1 MRLLWYASVLPKRVP
16 SVPLKSNKRFLPFT
30 SIEKKG
36 LKKVRK
42 SFVLLLTGLLAVL
55 ILSACGQKTQQ
66 DIVAGLDEK
75 AKEYTSYKAKAKMTI
90 ETGSEPQVYNVEI
103 WHKKPSLYRVYLEN
117 PKKDQNQVI
126 LRNENGVFVLTPS
139 LNKSFRFQSDWPNNS
154 SQVYLF
160 ESLVK
165 DVQNDSD
172 AVFTAKEKKYV
183 FETKTNYQHN
193 KMLPTQEITFNKKD
207 MSPSSVKVMDTDRK
221 VMVKVEFSS
230 FEFNKQ
236 FDKES
241 FDEKKNMTLSQMDV
255 ATSAKPSDTFAVKT
269 PLELPLGVK
278 LLEEKDISTE
288 DGKRIIM
295 TYGGEKSF
303 TLIQEKAQIAKASS
317 SVTLNGEPVNLGYT
331 IGALSDASLSWTYDG
346 VDYLLS
352 SKDLS
357 KEEMVTVAKS
367 MQGQSSKDRKSV
379 V

>member
-1 MRLLWYASVLPKRVP
+1 M
-16 SVPLKSNKRFLPFT
+16 
-30 SIEKKG
+30 
-36 LKKVRK
+36 RK

-55 ILSACGQKTQQ
+55 ILSACGQKSQE
-66 DIVAGLDEK
+66 DIVNGLDKK

-90 ETGSEPQVYNVEI
+90 QTGSDPQVYNVEI

-126 LRNENGVFVLTPS
+126 LRNANGVFVLTPS

-165 DVQNDSD
+165 DVQHDKD
-172 AVFTAKEKKYV
+172 AVYSAKDKKYT

-207 MSPSSVKVMDTDRK
+207 MSPSLVKVMDTDRK
-221 VMVKVEFSS
+221 VMVKVEFKS
-230 FEFNKQ
+230 FEFNKP
-236 FDKES
+236 FDKDS

-255 ATSAKPSDTFAVKT
+255 ATSAKPSDSFAVKT
-269 PLELPLGVK
+269 PLQVPAGVK
-278 LLEEKDISTE
+278 KLEEKDISTA
-288 DGKRIIM
+288 DGKRIVM

-303 TLIQEKAQIAKASS
+303 TLIQEKAHIAKAASA
-317 SVTLNGEPVNLGYT
+317 VTLKGEPVNLGFT
-331 IGALSDASLSWTYDG
+331 VAALSDTSLTWTYDG

-352 SKDLS
+352 SQDLTKD
-357 KEEMVTVAKS
+357 EMVAAAKS
-367 MQGQSSKDRKSV
+367 MQGQSSK
-379 V
+379 

>member
-303 TLIQEKAQIAKASS
+303 TLIQEKAQIAKASA

-367 MQGQSSKDRKSV
+367 MQGQSSK
-379 V
+379 